1 MLLVCLTVSFAVQA
15 QDKVYTAKEALQLVK
30 EEKYV
35 EAERAYAQLLQKY
48 DREPRYNYYY
58 GICLLQ
64 NNRDISHAVKRLK
77 YAALK
82 GVSRDT
88 YYYLGR
94 AYQLRCEFDEALK
107 NYKRYLKYASGSD
120 SRKEKAEVYIRECQT
135 GKEASAKIY
144 NLTVYG
150 RDTTSLDQ
158 LLAHYHPVK
167 DVGQVLRNK
176 DFFESGLDPEG
187 VLYLTERGDEVYF
200 SMADAEDSGKNLYK
214 MEKLLDGWGD
224 SNSLD
229 AINSE
234 ANDVHPFLQIDG
246 ATLYFAS
253 DRPGGLGGYDIYT
266 TTYDAETKSFDEPV
280 NMGIPFN
287 SPKDDLLF
295 VTDEFNGS
303 AWFASNRETANDLW
317 MVYHIKWDD
326 SVVKNVVMD
335 MNQVKLA
342 VNMPLADD
350 VSESRDVGVVNG
362 NGDTLSDEEVSAGFS
377 FMIADTIVYT
387 DLSHFNNDEARAAF
401 EKGLDMEHQKD
412 SLSLLMGDKREAY
425 ARSHVE
431 TEQAKLVNEILSL
444 EKEVYGLDGQIDNYF
459 FTARRTELV
468 TIRELVKSGQY
479 QPPAQV
485 KVERKDD
492 LAVNG
497 IFIPGDFTYYT
508 NDEFAFRLG
517 ELDSMYQILFYEDE
531 IRKLKHADSL
541 YVWGNI
547 LTLEASRMLEQS
559 SLQPETGPVISSPFK
574 KKDSLAGDESPSESM
589 VKKSRELKVTALKL
603 YHKSLNDKYELYRDK
618 IKEVVLGEPTTDFT
632 FLEEPQGRANAY
644 FRKANEYDMELMGF
658 DLETYERAGAMKR
671 SGVSEQEAALFAYLE
686 YAQGAPEKAKTTAPK
701 GKVQKTYQELHKGDE
716 AVKSAA
722 ATGKKEEVKSAP
734 NAIVYKIQ
742 IGVFRNEPNKAALNL
757 IPAVSTISI
766 PGKGLTK
773 YYAGRY
779 DSYKEAQQM
788 IDSVRMAGFTGAFVV
803 AFKGEKQINLSEEL
817 KK

>member
-1 MLLVCLTVSFAVQA
+1 MYLTVAFAVQA

-35 EAERAYAQLLQKY
+35 EAEQAYSQLLKKY

-64 NNRDISHAVKRLK
+64 NNNDISHAVKRLK

-107 NYKRYLKYASGSD
+107 NFNRYMKYASGSD
-120 SRKEKAEVYIRECQT
+120 GRKEKAEVYMAECKV
-135 GKEASAKIY
+135 GKAASAKIY
-144 NLTVYG
+144 NLTVYH
-150 RDTTSLDQ
+150 RDTTTSAQ
-158 LLAHYHPVK
+158 LLKHYHPVK

-176 DFFESGLDPEG
+176 DFFESGLDPED

-200 SMADAEDSGKNLYK
+200 SMADDEVSGKDLYK
-214 MEKLLDGWGD
+214 MEKLLDGWSD

-246 ATLYFAS
+246 ATLYFSS

-266 TTYDAETKSFDEPV
+266 TTYDAESKSFDEPV

-295 VTDEFNGS
+295 VTDEFNNF
-303 AWFASNRETANDLW
+303 AWFASNRETANDKW

-326 SVVKNVVMD
+326 SVVKNVVRD

-342 VNMPLADD
+342 VGMSLTEDLENGEA
-350 VSESRDVGVVNG
+350 VVANG
-362 NGDTLSDEEVSAGFS
+362 NGDTLSEEEASDAFY

-387 DLSHFNNDEARAAF
+387 DLSHFNNAEARAVF
-401 EKGLDMEHQKD
+401 EQGLEMEHQKD
-412 SLSLLMGDKREAY
+412 SLSILMGDKREAY

-431 TEQAKLVNEILSL
+431 TEQSKLVNEILAL
-444 EKEVYGLDGQIDNYF
+444 EKQVYGLDGQIENYF

-468 TIRELVKSGQY
+468 TIRELVKSGRY

-492 LAVNG
+492 LALNG

-531 IRKLKHADSL
+531 IRKLKHSDSI

-547 LTLEASRMLEQS
+547 LTLEASKMLEQS
-559 SLQPETGPVISSPFK
+559 SIQPEAGPVISSPFK
-574 KKDSLAGDESPSESM
+574 KKDSLAAEETPGESM

-603 YHKSLNDKYELYRDK
+603 YHKSLNNKYELYRDK
-618 IKEVVLGEPTTDFT
+618 IKEIVLGEPTTDFS
-632 FLEEPQGRANAY
+632 FMEEPQGRANAY

-658 DLETYERAGAMKR
+658 NLQSYERAGTMKR
-671 SGVSEQEAALFAYLE
+671 SGVSEQEAALFSYLE
-686 YAQGAPEKAKTTAPK
+686 YANGMKGKEVVDANATK

-716 AVKSAA
+716 AIKSAE
-722 ATGKKEEVKSAP
+722 ATTLKKEEVKTES

-742 IGVFRNEPNKAALNL
+742 IGVFRNEPNKAALDL
-757 IPAVSTISI
+757 IPAVSTIQI
-766 PGKGLTK
+766 PEKGLTK

-779 DSYKEAQQM
+779 ESYKEAHQM

-803 AFKGEKQINLSEEL
+803 AFKGDIQINLSEEL

>member
-35 EAERAYAQLLQKY
+35 EAEQAYAQLLQKY

-64 NNRDISHAVKRLK
+64 NNKDIPHAVKRLK

-94 AYQLRCEFDEALK
+94 AYQLGCEFDEALK
-107 NYKRYLKYASGSD
+107 NFNRYMKYASGSD
-120 SRKEKAEVYIRECQT
+120 GRKEKAVVYMEECQA

-144 NLTVYG
+144 NLTVYR
-150 RDTTSLDQ
+150 RDTTTLAQ
-158 LLAHYHPVK
+158 LLEHYHPVK
-167 DVGQVLRNK
+167 DVGEVLRNK

-187 VLYLTERGDEVYF
+187 LLYLTERGDEVYF
-200 SMADAEDSGKNLYK
+200 SMADDEDGGKNLYK

-229 AINSE
+229 AVNSD
-234 ANDVHPFLQIDG
+234 ANDVYPFLQIDG

-295 VTDEFNGS
+295 VTDEFNSSG
-303 AWFASNRETANDLW
+303 WFASNRETANDQW

-335 MNQVKLA
+335 MNQVKIA

-350 VSESRDVGVVNG
+350 VSENGGVGVANG
-362 NGDTLSDEEVSAGFS
+362 NGDPFSEEEVSAAFS

-387 DLSHFNNDEARAAF
+387 EFSHFNNDEARAAF
-401 EKGLDMEHQKD
+401 EQGLGMEHQKD

-425 ARSHVE
+425 ARSNVE
-431 TEQAKLVNEILSL
+431 TEQAKLVNEILAL
-444 EKEVYGLDGQIDNYF
+444 EKEVYGLDGQIENYF
-459 FTARRTELV
+459 FTARRTEQG
-468 TIRELVKSGQY
+468 TIRELVKTGRY
-479 QPPAQV
+479 QPPVQV

-492 LAVNG
+492 SAING

-508 NDEFAFRLG
+508 NDEFTFRLG

-547 LTLEASRMLEQS
+547 LTLEASKMLEQS

-574 KKDSLAGDESPSESM
+574 KKDSLAADESPSESM

-603 YHKSLNDKYELYRDK
+603 YHKSLNEKYELYRDK
-618 IKEVVLGEPTTDFT
+618 IKEVVLSEPTTDFT
-632 FLEEPQGRANAY
+632 FLDEPQGRANAY

-658 DLETYERAGAMKR
+658 DLEKYERAGAMKR
-671 SGVSEQEAALFAYLE
+671 SGVSEQEASLFAYLE
-686 YAQGAPEKAKTTAPK
+686 YAKGTAEVVKKTAPK

-722 ATGKKEEVKSAP
+722 ATTKRDKVKAAST
-734 NAIVYKIQ
+734 AIVYKIQ
-742 IGVFRNEPNKAALNL
+742 IGVFRNEPNKAALSL
-757 IPAVSTISI
+757 IPTVSTISI
-766 PGKGLTK
+766 PEKGLTK

-788 IDSVRMAGFTGAFVV
+788 IDSVRKAGFTGAFVV
-803 AFKGEKQINLSEEL
+803 AFKGDKQINLSEEL